1 MKKLIFWIVV
11 LVLIAAGTFG
21 YSRYM
26 HGNLKI
32 NRELLSEEN
41 MNLLAENWEQ
51 LNIGE
56 PKAMSN
62 PAIPGWIVIDVENP
76 AENATIFVWINTGKD
91 AGSSPFL
98 PDTAT
103 FNRVGLMDVLG
114 SRATDHKVGRFGEN
128 FNEIFISNSRIAV
141 LFWETGGRSTADTFE
156 TWFQK
161 QLEIVNS

>member
-1 MKKLIFWIVV
+1 MKKLA
-11 LVLIAAGTFG
+11 LVALALALIAAGIFG
-21 YSRYM
+21 YSRWI
-26 HGNLKI
+26 HGHLRI
-32 NRELLSEEN
+32 DRELVSEDN
-41 MNLLAENWEQ
+41 LNLLAKHWEK

-56 PKAMSN
+56 PKEMSN
-62 PAIPGWIVIDVENP
+62 PSIPGWIVIDVENP

-91 AGSSPFL
+91 TGFSPFL

-103 FNRVGLMDVLG
+103 YNRVGLMDVLG
-114 SRATDHKVGRFGEN
+114 SHATDHKVGRFGEN

-141 LFWETGGRSTADTFE
+141 LFWETGGRPTADTFE